1 MIDLYDSASPTVAS
15 APPHA
20 VRSHLRA
27 AIWFAGVILPL
38 IALAALFVG
47 LRWEGAVLSLTLK
60 VYIVFIASV
69 PLANAMLIRAVDSE
83 RLELSRPLALLH
95 GFATGISAIFA
106 ILFLPLTPAGVLGL
120 VVFGIGLLLLAPLL
134 ALVAALAVRRVLA
147 GRLLHGGGAAL
158 PSAWP
163 GALLA
168 LAIVG
173 AMELPSVVTRV
184 GMRMASDKAHATS
197 TNGLR
202 LLRYLGNEKIMQRM
216 CSGESGFP
224 TDLTSIVLT
233 RRGATSAEEARAV
246 YYRLTGTAFSAV
258 PVASGRAAHAADGAD
273 GPQAG
278 QETGR

>member
-1 MIDLYDSASPTVAS
+1 MIDLCDSASPAVAP

-27 AIWFAGVILPL
+27 AIWFAGVILPV

-69 PLANAMLIRAVDSE
+69 PLANAMLIRAVDSQ

-95 GFATGISAIFA
+95 GFATGISAVFT
-106 ILFLPLTPAGVLGL
+106 ILFLPLTPVGVVGL
-120 VVFGIGLLLLAPLL
+120 IVFGIGLLLLAPLL
-134 ALVAALAVRRVLA
+134 ALIATLAVRRVLA
-147 GRLLHGGGAAL
+147 CRLLHSGGAAL

-173 AMELPSVVTRV
+173 AMELPSVVTRA
-184 GMRMASDKAHATS
+184 GMRMASDKTHATS
-197 TNGLR
+197 TNGIR
-202 LLRYLGNEKIMQRM
+202 LLRYLGNEKIMLRM
-216 CSGESGFP
+216 CHGEGDFP
-224 TDLTSIVLT
+224 VDLTGIVLNK
-233 RRGATSAEEARAV
+233 RGSTSAEEARAV
-246 YYRLTGTAFSAV
+246 YYRTTGTPFSAV
-258 PVASGRAAHAADGAD
+258 PAPSGRPVHAGDGAG
-273 GPQAG
+273 GPYAG